1 MSYQYLIYKKENSVA
16 YVTFNRPDKINAMN
30 FELFCEIDKVQKQI
44 KKDRDIRV
52 VILNGAG
59 GNFSSGIDVRS
70 MMGNSVNF
78 AKIGVKLLPW
88 GANLAQRVCIGWQRL
103 PVPVIAVIEGVCFGA
118 AMNVALGADMRY
130 ASADAKLGIMEVK
143 WGMLPDMA
151 GLDTLRGLLPKDI
164 ALELIYTGDEVS
176 AKDAESYNLVT
187 RVCED
192 PMADAETMAK
202 KILNTSP
209 DAAAAIKSST
219 HKSWNAPTWLL
230 LTRETVYQIAMIMSK
245 NWRIASLRNKAEAK
259 AEKKPPFVSRQRW
272 W

>member
-1 MSYQYLIYKKENSVA
+1 MSYQYIKFKNENGIA
-16 YVTFNRPDKINAMN
+16 YVTLNRPKKFNAMN
-30 FELFCEIDKVQKQI
+30 YELFCEIDKVQKELR
-44 KKDRDIRV
+44 KDRSIRV

-70 MMGNSVNF
+70 MMGNSFNF
-78 AKIGVKLLPW
+78 AKIGMKLIPW
-88 GANLAQRVCIGWQRL
+88 RANLAQRVCIGWQRL

-130 ASADAKLGIMEVK
+130 ASTDAKLGIMEAK

-151 GLDTLRGLLPKDI
+151 GLDTLRGLLTKDI
-164 ALELIYTGDEVS
+164 ALELIYTGDEIP
-176 AKDAESYNLVT
+176 AELAESYNLVT
-187 RVCED
+187 RVSDD
-192 PMADAETMAK
+192 PMAEAESMALK
-202 KILNTSP
+202 LLNTSP

-230 LTRETVYQIAMIMSK
+230 LTRETVYQMSMIISK
-245 NWRIASLRNKAEAK
+245 NWRIASQRNKAEAK

>member
-1 MSYQYLIYKKENSVA
+1 MTFQYLTFRNEDGVA
-16 YVTFNRPDKINAMN
+16 FVTLNRPDKVNAMN
-30 FELFCEIDKVQKQI
+30 YELFCEIDKVQKQI
-44 KKDRDIRV
+44 RKDRNIRV

-70 MMGNSVNF
+70 MMGNSFNF
-78 AKIGVKLLPW
+78 AKIGMKLIPW

-130 ASADAKLGIMEVK
+130 ASGDAKLGIMEVK

-164 ALELIYTGDEVS
+164 ALELIYTGDEIS
-176 AKDAESYNLVT
+176 ATKAEEYNLVT
-187 RVCED
+187 RVCEN
-192 PMADAETMAK
+192 PMVEAEAMAK

-209 DAAAAIKSST
+209 DASAAIKSST

-230 LTRETVYQIAMIMSK
+230 LTRETIYQVAMIMSK
-245 NWRIASLRNKAEAK
+245 NWRIASLRNKAEA
-259 AEKKPPFVSRQRW
+259 EKKPPFVSRQW
-272 W
+272 WW